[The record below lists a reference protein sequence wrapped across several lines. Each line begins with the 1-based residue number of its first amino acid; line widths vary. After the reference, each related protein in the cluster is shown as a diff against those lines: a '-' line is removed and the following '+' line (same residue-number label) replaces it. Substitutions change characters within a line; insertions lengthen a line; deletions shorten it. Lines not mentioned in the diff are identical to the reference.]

1 MCSVVISSLKFDNK
15 SFWNYSKISVPK
27 MCKIVVSWSLKK
39 GTCSQIRRL
48 SSFKKKQ
55 TKPLELHMYLYHTRI
70 RISNSYSQIKSPG
83 TVETVKFGCAKPKQK
98 IASDPVKIC
107 SIFKK
112 KIANNMKY
120 KNKRRKEV
128 GMLFYPPLN
137 LVESTTHY

>member
-1 MCSVVISSLKFDNK
+1 
-15 SFWNYSKISVPK
+15 
-27 MCKIVVSWSLKK
+27 
-39 GTCSQIRRL
+39 
-48 SSFKKKQ
+48 
-55 TKPLELHMYLYHTRI
+55 MYLYHTRI

-83 TVETVKFGCAKPKQK
+83 TVETVKFGYAKPKWK

-120 KNKRRKEV
+120 KNKRREEV